1 MADDFDSSDHEDT
14 FASPP
19 NPVAG
24 RSKTPTNQNSRF
36 DTDESREAALQKEL
50 DGVRKINEVIEG
62 VIGTLERAKGNMGVC
77 WITGHSVCMHALTS
91 FLAIQTV
98 SKTVDNASTLL
109 NTWTRIL
116 SQTEHNQRLLLN
128 PEWKGSTQ
136 DVADMEHE
144 ALSKQQEA
152 ERRAAEAEQ
161 RREEIQRRAEE
172 EERRRAAGTP
182 SSLSRGVSRGVTRGR
197 VRGATRGV
205 TRGATRGVTRGAAAS
220 SSSTAYGADTTSSSV
235 ASSRNTS
242 GIGRGGFGYTRGS
255 QSRGVR

>member
-1 MADDFDSSDHEDT
+1 MADDFDSSDHDDT
-14 FASPP
+14 FTSPP
-19 NPVAG
+19 NPAPG
-24 RSKTPTNQNSRF
+24 RSKTPTNQSSRF
-36 DTDESREAALQKEL
+36 DTDESREAALRKEL

-62 VIGTLERAKGNMGVC
+62 VIGTLERAKGNMG
-77 WITGHSVCMHALTS
+77 
-91 FLAIQTV
+91 TV
-98 SKTVDNASTLL
+98 SKTVDNASMLL
-109 NTWTRIL
+109 NVWTRIL

-136 DVADMEHE
+136 DVIDMENE

-161 RREEIQRRAEE
+161 RRGEVQRRAEE
-172 EERRRAAGTP
+172 EERRRAAGTA
-182 SSLSRGVSRGVTRGR
+182 SSSSRGVGRGGVTRGR
-197 VRGATRGV
+197 VRGV
-205 TRGATRGVTRGAAAS
+205 TRGATRGVTRGAATSS

-255 QSRGVR
+255 SRGVR

>member
-19 NPVAG
+19 HPAPG
-24 RSKTPTNQNSRF
+24 RSKTPTKQNSRF
-36 DTDESREAALQKEL
+36 DTDESREAALRKEL

-62 VIGTLERAKGNMGVC
+62 VIGTLGRAKGNMG
-77 WITGHSVCMHALTS
+77 
-91 FLAIQTV
+91 TV

-136 DVADMEHE
+136 DVADMENE

-161 RREEIQRRAEE
+161 RRGEVQRRAEE
-172 EERRRAAGTP
+172 EERRRAAGTT
-182 SSLSRGVSRGVTRGR
+182 SSSRGVGRGGTRGR
-197 VRGATRGV
+197 VRGVTRGV
-205 TRGATRGVTRGAAAS
+205 ARGATRGATRGAAS
-220 SSSTAYGADTTSSSV
+220 SSSSAYGADTTSSSIV
-235 ASSRNTS
+235 SSRNTS

-255 QSRGVR
+255 SRGVR